1 MISAEHLADAY
12 EAVAQANHY
21 LVGILAGDNIAIADY
36 DAAEQILINRQ
47 NSVADNTR
55 RHLLAYDRKRIS
67 GHG

>member
-12 EAVAQANHY
+12 EAVAQANHH
-21 LVGILAGDNIAIADY
+21 LVGILARDNIAIADY

-55 RHLLAYDRKRIS
+55 RHAD
-67 GHG
+67 